1 MAEKAFTLLATCK
14 RFLPFLGPQKKRLAL
29 ILLTSIL
36 ASAFAVAAPVP
47 IKLVIDKVLAGHIP
61 SAFLAQL
68 TPIGQIAALAGASA
82 LFAAL
87 AALLSAVE
95 KTISARAREV
105 LTREIRLACLDRFLA
120 LTPLCTTADR
130 QGELGL
136 RLIDDGQQVAR
147 LFTKTGPLLLRY
159 VLIFLMALGAL
170 AWVNPWFG
178 LLAFGIAIFLS
189 VMVRIAARP
198 LAQAARTKRRE
209 EGRVASS
216 AQEILRLLPF
226 IQASGGE
233 AQIRDGFDATSQ
245 SALATGVQE
254 TVAAVR
260 LERIMQIAN
269 GIAVA
274 LVVGCG
280 GYLALKGAVT
290 AGDLAIAIIYLN
302 QMLKPLEKI
311 NELASAITG
320 ATSRAGRLAELLD
333 RPDPMDRSGT
343 YVVERA
349 RGDIGLHDVAF
360 AYPGGRPLEIG
371 TLSLPAGSVA
381 ALSGPSGAGK
391 STFIALLTRLFDP
404 ETGALSLDGVRY
416 PEWQVEA
423 LRAQF
428 ALAPQSPPLLAGSV
442 REWLSLGNGT
452 PSDEACE
459 EALAAVALDRMIR
472 LRGGLDTDIREG
484 GAGFSGG
491 EQARLSL
498 ARALLADRP
507 VLLLDEPLANVD
519 QASAKIILAALT
531 REKGK
536 RTIIIISHQPIP
548 ATLVDT
554 QLTINGG
561 ALSIQKSLPRVATC

>member
-1 MAEKAFTLLATCK
+1 MADKGFTLTATCK
-14 RFLPFLGPQKKRLAL
+14 RFMPFLSPQKKRLAL
-29 ILLTSIL
+29 ILLTSLL
-36 ASAFAVAAPVP
+36 ASAFAIAAPVP
-47 IKLVIDKVLAGHIP
+47 IKLVIDKVLAGNTLG
-61 SAFLAQL
+61 ALLTQL
-68 TPIGQIAALAGASA
+68 TPAGQIAVLAGVSA
-82 LFAAL
+82 LLAAL
-87 AALLSAVE
+87 AALLSALE
-95 KTISARAREV
+95 KTISARAREQ
-105 LTREIRLACLDRFLA
+105 LTRDIRLACLNRFLA

-147 LFTKTGPLLLRY
+147 LFTKTGPVILRY
-159 VLIFLMALGAL
+159 VLVFLMALGAL
-170 AWVNPWFG
+170 AWVNLWFG
-178 LLAFGIAIFLS
+178 LLAAGIALFLS
-189 VMVRIAARP
+189 IMVRIAARP
-198 LAQAARTKRRE
+198 LSLAARAKRKE
-209 EGRVASS
+209 EGQVAAG

-226 IQASGGE
+226 IQASGAE
-233 AQIRDGFDATSQ
+233 AEIRDGFDRTNQ
-245 SALATGVQE
+245 NALATGVAE

-269 GIAVA
+269 GMALA
-274 LVVGCG
+274 LVVGVG
-280 GYLALKGAVT
+280 GYLALRGAVT

-343 YVVERA
+343 HQVERA
-349 RGDIGLHDVAF
+349 DGNIALSGVGF
-360 AYPGGRPLEIG
+360 AYPGGKPMELG
-371 TLSLPAGSVA
+371 TINLPAGSVI

-391 STFIALLTRLFDP
+391 STFLALLTRLFDP
-404 ETGALSLDGVRY
+404 TKGALSLDGLRY
-416 PEWQVEA
+416 PDWR
-423 LRAQF
+423 LDSIRSQF

-452 PSDEACE
+452 PNDAACE

-472 LRGGLDTDIREG
+472 LRGGLDTLIHEG

-519 QASAKIILAALT
+519 QASAAIILAALA
-531 REKGK
+531 REKGQ
-536 RTIIIISHQPIP
+536 RTIFIISHQPIP
-548 ATLVDT
+548 ADLVDI
-554 QLTINGG
+554 QLDMRDGVLGMRQGT
-561 ALSIQKSLPRVATC
+561 ARVAKC